1 MDRWVD
7 NERGAMWSK
16 KADERSDKEVD
27 RIKEKAHESVNGQVG
42 GAELHSVLKCTLS
55 LLWGGE
61 GELNLG
67 LT

>member
-1 MDRWVD
+1 MDGWVD
-7 NERGAMWSK
+7 NERGALRSK
-16 KADERSDKEVD
+16 KADERSDKDVD

-42 GAELHSVLKCTLS
+42 GAEPHSVLECTLFIGV
-55 LLWGGE
+55 GG